1 MPYHF
6 HLIRNILKLTYCFPI
21 ETPSAPKSDNQAG
34 GCQGPSVL
42 GRVHA
47 AGTNKDLPILPQS
60 LLSSQNGF
68 WQLAK
73 VLALARGLG
82 GVSCHP
88 GKRKGPGDVCRVASV
103 GAEPAQVL
111 TDSQAEQKEA
121 SSSFPRALTPTRT
134 QAVSQVSSLTGRK
147 TREPWTQNLRKA
159 WKPSITR
166 EGQRLPGIYKISQN
180 ADLSPLMEFPGGLN

>member
-47 AGTNKDLPILPQS
+47 AGTKKDLPILPQS
-60 LLSSQNGF
+60 LLSSWDGF

-82 GVSCHP
+82 GVSCHL
-88 GKRKGPGDVCRVASV
+88 GKRKGPRTS
-103 GAEPAQVL
+103 AEWPELDESLPRCSLIVRLSRRKHPAP
-111 TDSQAEQKEA
+111 SQEPLLPPG
-121 SSSFPRALTPTRT
+121 PRQSLRSHL
-134 QAVSQVSSLTGRK
+134 SQVEKQGSLG
-147 TREPWTQNLRKA
+147 
-159 WKPSITR
+159 
-166 EGQRLPGIYKISQN
+166 
-180 ADLSPLMEFPGGLN
+180 LST